1 MKTTLDNFYKKWNG
15 ERLGDGGSSVSYGY
29 NAFQNA
35 LNRCMKAV
43 AKDLGAEVV
52 HFTKG
57 HYFETIVFHRNG
69 HYVYLHHEDLDR
81 THIDLNNNRP
91 KNKPYYTLCGGN
103 ANCSWMIRTMAH
115 ASDWRGGYNE
125 FSFNWSNLTETIDK
139 FLNMEHKPI
148 F

>member
-15 ERLGDGGSSVSYGY
+15 KTLDDCGRSVSSEY
-29 NAFQNA
+29 NAYQNS
-35 LNRCMKAV
+35 LNRCMRAI

-57 HYFETIVFHRNG
+57 HYFESIVFHRNG

-81 THIDLNNNRP
+81 THIDLNNNSP
-91 KNKPYYTLCGGN
+91 KNNPHYQNNGYRMR
-103 ANCSWMIRTMAH
+103 SWYIRTMAH
-115 ASDWRGGYNE
+115 ATDWRGGYNE
-125 FSFNWSNLTETIDK
+125 FAFNWSNLTETIDK
-139 FLNMEHKPI
+139 FLNMEHKSA